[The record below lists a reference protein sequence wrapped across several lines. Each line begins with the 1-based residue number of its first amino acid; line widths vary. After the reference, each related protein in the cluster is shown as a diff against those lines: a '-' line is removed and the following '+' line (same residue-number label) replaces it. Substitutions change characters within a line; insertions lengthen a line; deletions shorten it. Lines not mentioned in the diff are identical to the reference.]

1 MKRGLLLLLCLG
13 ALVLLVQPENGF
25 AQARNPFSVGISE
38 GGGSP
43 DGVTGWILAQQQK
56 FDRLM
61 RGAVRAIATDAGA
74 FWSLLGLA
82 FAYGVFHAAGPGH
95 GKAVLAAYMLANE
108 RALKRG
114 LVMAGLA
121 ALLQASVAIAMV
133 VGLSFLFGATA
144 HMMRNAARMIEIASY
159 GAIALLGLALVWR
172 KGRAFLT
179 DWRGQQAKPSPAS
192 IASRFQCVAA
202 DDPAHVHGP
211 DCGHF
216 HMPDPAKLGGAFDW
230 RDAAGAVVAAG
241 LRPCSGAILVLV
253 FSAAQGILYAGIAA
267 TFAMAAGTAATT
279 GLIAI
284 VAVYAKGLAERLN
297 ARRGTNGLV
306 LLRGLELAAAIA
318 VLALGAGLL
327 TGTLAGSA

>member
-1 MKRGLLLLLCLG
+1 MSLSAMKRGLLLLLCLG

-43 DGVTGWILAQQQK
+43 DGATGWILAQQQK

-179 DWRGQQAKPSPAS
+179 DWRAQQAKPPAAS

-202 DDPAHVHGP
+202 MSMVPIAAIFICPIPPSSAALSIGAMLPVRSLQRACVPVRAPFSFSFSRLPKAFFMPALQPLSPWLQARRRRRGSSP
-211 DCGHF
+211 LWPS
-216 HMPDPAKLGGAFDW
+216 MP
-230 RDAAGAVVAAG
+230 RG
-241 LRPCSGAILVLV
+241 LRSV
-253 FSAAQGILYAGIAA
+253 
-267 TFAMAAGTAATT
+267 
-279 GLIAI
+279 
-284 VAVYAKGLAERLN
+284 
-297 ARRGTNGLV
+297 
-306 LLRGLELAAAIA
+306 
-318 VLALGAGLL
+318 
-327 TGTLAGSA
+327 